1 MRASAHTSLEMSAT
15 KRKSQ
20 QEEEEEWEGVR
31 EKRRRVEFT
40 DVTIYSFKRRQGF
53 VCVPSQVRL
62 RPRWPP
68 PPLAKSVFEQFK
80 S

>member
-20 QEEEEEWEGVR
+20 QQEEEWEAVR

-62 RPRWPP
+62 RPRCPRPP
-68 PPLAKSVFEQFK
+68 
-80 S
+80 

>member
-15 KRKSQ
+15 KRKSHQ
-20 QEEEEEWEGVR
+20 EDEEEQWEAVR

-62 RPRWPP
+62 RPRCPRPP
-68 PPLAKSVFEQFK
+68 
-80 S
+80 

>member
-15 KRKSQ
+15 KRKSHQ
-20 QEEEEEWEGVR
+20 EEEEWEGVR

-62 RPRWPP
+62 RPRCPRPP
-68 PPLAKSVFEQFK
+68 
-80 S
+80 